1 MVAKGTGK
9 EIRKSRPERVRNWT
23 IRANKVKHRK
33 RPWSTKQDV
42 MKVKATRQFKQLKT
56 QTLRFNREA
65 SSPATRMV
73 LMKSNKC
80 FKPGD

>member
-1 MVAKGTGK
+1 MVKGTWR

-23 IRANKVKHRK
+23 IRVNKMKRRK
-33 RPWSTKQDV
+33 KPWSTKQDV
-42 MKVKATRQFKQLKT
+42 MKVKATQQFKQLKT

-65 SSPATRMV
+65 SSPAARML
-73 LMKSNKC
+73 LMKSNTR